1 MAVLE
6 TIRVKLGVL
15 ITVLIAVALLSFI
28 IDPSTLQSVSS
39 SMSSK
44 YDVGEINGKS
54 ISYTDFQADVD
65 KFTTINEILT
75 GGSAQNEQQHA
86 SIRNAAWQ
94 SLVDKY
100 LFVKN
105 AEKAGI
111 HVGEEEL
118 LSLISGDLESPV
130 FTQNPAFFDENGNF
144 SKNMVL
150 EFISYMD
157 SDQTGRLHLYW
168 EWLQEQAKNQQY
180 YAKYNSLFTASN
192 YANPLTLANQIA
204 DNNNTFNVEFVMVPM
219 GYAGQDS
226 TIVVS
231 DSEIKKYYD
240 AHKKF
245 YRQPASR
252 DIEYVVYEVVPS
264 AEDIEAANQALVNV
278 YDEFASTDNM
288 KAFLLANS
296 DRQYDSRWYKAGELN
311 SVAKE
316 VNDFAF
322 ADKKVEGVSPVIAK
336 GNTFYAVKVV
346 EEAMVPDSVYVKYAP
361 ATVENVDS
369 VLTASEA
376 TWLPQIAGFED
387 LMTAAKNSTVTV
399 NGMVFNVIDRTAPV
413 AKKRVAVLEKAAV
426 ASKETVN
433 GFYAKANTL
442 ATKSAGKYD
451 NFVKAVAEESVYA
464 HPVNKMLESADR
476 LGAVENTKEVTRWA
490 FDAKVGDV
498 SNIITVNNNYFIVAA
513 LKGIHKEGY
522 APVAEVSESIKNVLY
537 SEKAVAKKAAE
548 VSEKIAGL
556 NDMQAIAEALG
567 TTVSTKDGIAF
578 SSMSAQ
584 GLDPKFIGAASVS
597 EEGKICGPVSGN
609 IGVYVYKVTGR
620 DTGSFF
626 TEDDAKTRDAQM
638 NQYAAQMV
646 LPVMMDDAEVKDNR
660 ARFF

>member
-54 ISYTDFQADVD
+54 VSYTDYQSDVD

-75 GGSAQNEQQHA
+75 GASAQNEEQQV

-105 AEKAGI
+105 AQKAGI
-111 HVGEEEL
+111 NVSDEEL
-118 LSLISGDLESPV
+118 LSIIAGDLESPV

-150 EFISYMD
+150 EFVSYMD
-157 SDQTGRLHLYW
+157 SDQTGRLQLYW
-168 EWLQEQAKNQQY
+168 NWLQESAKTQQY
-180 YAKYNSLFTASN
+180 YAKYNSLFAASDF
-192 YANPLTLANQIA
+192 ANPLTVANQIA
-204 DNNNTFNVEFVMVPM
+204 ENNNTFNVEFVMIPA
-219 GYAGQDS
+219 GYTVDS

-231 DSEIKKYYD
+231 DSEISKYYEN
-240 AHKKF
+240 HKKF

-264 AEDIEAANQALVNV
+264 TEDIAAANQALVDV
-278 YDEFASTDNM
+278 YDDFASTENM
-288 KAFLLANS
+288 KSFLLANS
-296 DRQYDSRWYKAGELN
+296 DRQYDSHWYKEGELN
-311 SVAKE
+311 TVAKE

-322 ADKKVEGVSPVIAK
+322 GKENGVSPVITK
-336 GNTFYAVKVV
+336 DNTFYAVKVI
-346 EEAMVPDSVYVKYAP
+346 EEAQVPEQVYVKYAP
-361 ATVENVDS
+361 A
-369 VLTASEA
+369 ASENLDSLLNVA
-376 TWLPQIAGFED
+376 EAQWIPQTPGFED
-387 LMTAAKNSTVTV
+387 VMTAKKGTKVTV
-399 NGMVFNVIDRTAPV
+399 NGLVFEVLDTKDAVLR
-413 AKKRVAVLEKAAV
+413 KRVAILEKTAV
-426 ASKETVN
+426 PSKETVN
-433 GFYAKANTL
+433 SYYSKANTL
-442 ATKSAGKYD
+442 ATKSAGKYE
-451 NFVKAVAEESVYA
+451 NFQAAVSEEGVYA
-464 HPVNKMLESADR
+464 HPVVKMLESTDR
-476 LGAVENTKEVTRWA
+476 LGSVENTKEVTRWA

-522 APVAEVSESIKNVLY
+522 TPVAEVSESIKGVLY
-537 SEKAVAKKAAE
+537 AEKAVAKKAAE
-548 VSEKIAGL
+548 VSEKISGL

-567 TTVSTKDGIAF
+567 TTVSTKDGVAF
-578 SSMSAQ
+578 SSMTAQ
-584 GLDPKFIGAASVS
+584 SLDPKFIGAASVS
-597 EEGKICGPVSGN
+597 EVGKICGPVQGN

-626 TEDDAKTRDAQM
+626 TEDDAKVRDAQM
-638 NQYAAQMV
+638 SQYASQMI
-646 LPVMMDDAEVKDNR
+646 LPVMMDDADVKDNR

>member
-322 ADKKVEGVSPVIAK
+322 ADKKVEGVSPVISK